1 MKPLAKYWISLV
13 LVLGLSAYQPYDYFT
28 WFLEV
33 FPVIIAWPVLI
44 GIYPKWR
51 FTPLVYWL
59 IWAHSLVLILGLL
72 GTTN

>member
-33 FPVIIAWPVLI
+33 FPVIIA
-44 GIYPKWR
+44 
-51 FTPLVYWL
+51 
-59 IWAHSLVLILGLL
+59 
-72 GTTN
+72 

>member
-33 FPVIIAWPVLI
+33 FPVKISTSECAQISQYTSGVN
-44 GIYPKWR
+44 R
-51 FTPLVYWL
+51 
-59 IWAHSLVLILGLL
+59 HLG
-72 GTTN
+72 